1 MTDDRD
7 IPSEN
12 GHRAHVLKSGEVR
25 GSGSGAGGGN
35 PSEEFDTDEQGTDQP
50 TPTGV
55 DAAHKGTPAQGDG
68 DREHGGLKP

>member
-12 GHRAHVLKSGEVR
+12 GRRAHVLKNGEVR
-25 GSGSGAGGGN
+25 GSGAGAGGGN
-35 PSEEFDTDEQGTDQP
+35 PSEEFDTDAQGTDQP

-55 DAAHKGTPAQGDG
+55 DAARKGTSAQGDG